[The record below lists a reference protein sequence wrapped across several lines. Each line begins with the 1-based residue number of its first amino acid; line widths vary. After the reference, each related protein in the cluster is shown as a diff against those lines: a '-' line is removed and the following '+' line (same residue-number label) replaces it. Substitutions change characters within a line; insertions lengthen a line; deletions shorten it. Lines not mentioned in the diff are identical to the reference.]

1 MKDEMINRRRFLL
14 SLTAAA
20 TAPAFTYSCQTARFS
35 AAPLLAD
42 PSRIIDLP
50 DGFSCNV
57 ISRVGNLMSDGLR
70 VPGAHDGMAAFAGSD
85 GRIILVTNH
94 ELTAGPENAGPFSN
108 SYFGSPEAV
117 KSRFYDRGNEHSPG
131 LGGTTTT
138 IYNPATGK
146 TERQFLSLAGTD
158 TNCAGGKTPW
168 GSWLSCEE
176 SFASPGPALSDS
188 GMPITYEQ
196 RHGYIFEVPSSA
208 SALIEPTPLK
218 AMGRFTHEAAAV
230 HEASGIVYLTEDQW
244 DSLFYRFIPKVP
256 GKLHKGGRLQAL
268 AIVGAA
274 GKTTRNWDGSDMEA
288 GKALATHWIDIEDAD
303 GEVDDLRLRGAALG
317 AATFARGEGI
327 TIADDVFAFACTT
340 GGPDRLGQIFTYEP
354 SRFEGT
360 ADEQKSPGKLT
371 LAAEARQDSLLKN
384 GDNLTM
390 APWGD
395 LIVCEDTE
403 IDTDPCALVGIR
415 PDGSQ
420 YLLANNAYS
429 DSELAGVCFSP
440 DGKTLFVNIQYPG
453 MTLAITGP
461 WPA

>member
-1 MKDEMINRRRFLL
+1 MNRRRFLQ
-14 SLTAAA
+14 SLTVAAA
-20 TAPAFTYSCQTARFS
+20 APAFAYSCQTTRTGV
-35 AAPLLAD
+35 APLRAD
-42 PSRIIDLP
+42 PNHIIDLP

-57 ISRVGNLMSDGLR
+57 ISRVGDTMSDGLI
-70 VPGAHDGMAAFAGSD
+70 VPGAHDGMAAFDGPD

-94 ELTAGPENAGPFSN
+94 ELDAGPEYAGPFSN
-108 SYFGSPEAV
+108 SYFGLPESL
-117 KSRFYDRGNEHSPG
+117 KSRFYDRGNERTPG
-131 LGGTTTT
+131 LGGTTTS
-138 IYNPATGK
+138 IYNPVTGK

-176 SFASPGPALSDS
+176 SSASPGSSLTDS
-188 GMPITYEQ
+188 GIPISYEQ

-208 SALIEPTPLK
+208 SELIQPVPLK

-244 DSLFYRFIPKVP
+244 NCLFYRFIPKVP
-256 GKLHKGGRLQAL
+256 GKLHRGGRLQAL
-268 AIVGAA
+268 AIVGEA
-274 GKTTRNWDGSDMEA
+274 GKTTHNWDRVDVEVDRP
-288 GKALATHWIDIEDAD
+288 LATHWIDLEDID
-303 GEVDDLRLRGAALG
+303 GDLDDLRLRGAAAG

-327 TIADDVFAFACTT
+327 TVADDHFAFTCTT
-340 GGPDRLGQIFTYEP
+340 GGPDHLGQIFTYEP
-354 SRFEGT
+354 SRFEGS
-360 ADEQKSPGKLT
+360 AEEQKSPGRLT
-371 LAAEARQDSLLKN
+371 LIAEAKPDALLKN
-384 GDNLTM
+384 CDNLTM

-403 IDTDPCALVGIR
+403 MNTDHCALVGVR

-420 YLLANNAYS
+420 YLLASNAYS

-461 WPA
+461 WPS